1 MIKHGSYRGK
11 RCRNYSGCIADNGSV
26 RSISGKTLEW
36 SKDRTHGIDVGSFI
50 PIAVVP
56 SVGMAAWPLFC
67 SLAAPGKIISRGVK
81 WCQPM
86 GNQADFSAEQ
96 PLGHPEP
103 LSRETGAL
111 RVPMEAGSLCQRPIV
126 WGDLLWSDLPLE
138 LVWSE
143 IKCCILPRTENVHER
158 LFFRQ
163 RKLNGESDV

>member
-1 MIKHGSYRGK
+1 MIKRGSYRGK
-11 RCRNYSGCIADNGSV
+11 WCRNYSGCITDNGSV

-36 SKDRTHGIDVGSFI
+36 SKDRTHGIDIGSFI

-103 LSRETGAL
+103 FSRETGAL
-111 RVPMEAGSLCQRPIV
+111 RLPVEAGSLCQRPIEWEDFV
-126 WGDLLWSDLPLE
+126 IWPSPWAGVIWEKVLYLT
-138 LVWSE
+138 
-143 IKCCILPRTENVHER
+143 RTENSQESVF
-158 LFFRQ
+158 LRQ
-163 RKLNGESDV
+163 RKLNRESDV